1 MFAVEEL
8 SPSAQ
13 VWHQLLL
20 RRLRTHGD
28 PAGRFVLDV
37 NTALEKLLRR
47 GEEIEWEQIKDV
59 QDALQ
64 ELTAA
69 RWTYTVP
76 GEAETKLVV
85 GPVWNIIDM
94 VFTADDDWTIED
106 ETTWCVASVTL
117 QVGRWYHESKEV
129 RNDPRRQIPLF

>member
-20 RRLRTHGD
+20 RRLRTHGSPD
-28 PAGRFVLDV
+28 GRFTLDI

-59 QDALQ
+59 QDALD
-64 ELTAA
+64 ELSSM
-69 RWTYTVP
+69 RWSYTVP
-76 GEAETKLVV
+76 GEEQTKLAV

-94 VFTADDDWTIED
+94 VLTADPDWTVED
-106 ETTWCVASVTL
+106 ETTWCVAEVTV
-117 QVGRWYHESKEV
+117 QVGKWYAKEEP
-129 RNDPRRQIPLF
+129 RNDPRNQIKLF